1 MRFHFVLLC
10 SNQFSV
16 PVSYVLGIDLDEPA
30 LQTAR
35 ENLAEAEVDQVDIV
49 RADVAALNKDSP
61 LLERISRGG
70 FDTVISKCHSAVL
83 KRM

>member
-1 MRFHFVLLC
+1 MLC
-10 SNQFSV
+10 
-16 PVSYVLGIDLDEPA
+16 SYVLGIDLDEPA

-61 LLERISRGG
+61 LLDRISRGG
-70 FDTVISKCHSAVL
+70 FDTVISA
-83 KRM
+83 